1 MNAPPVLATGRYM
14 LVAQRCTVGFTARSL
29 GLAVPGAM
37 SVRSGEVVVDGT
49 GATVA
54 AVLDAASFRTRSAR
68 RDRDVRGPR
77 FLDAGEHPDIVVTG
91 RWDGPGTPVHGELTV
106 RGVAAPVEIAVV
118 EIAVLDVLT
127 EGNATTVRARARVD
141 RRAFPVGPRS
151 GPIGRWVDVE
161 LEIPLVGV

>member
-1 MNAPPVLATGRYM
+1 MNAPTALATGRYT

-49 GATVA
+49 GATLD
-54 AVLDAASFRTRSAR
+54 AVLDSASFRTRSAR

-77 FLDAGEHPDIVVTG
+77 FLDSDEHPDIVVTG
-91 RWDGPGTPVHGELTV
+91 RWDGPGTAVHGSLTV
-106 RGVAAPVEIAVV
+106 RGVTAPV
-118 EIAVLDVLT
+118 EIAVLDVVT

-161 LEIPLVGV
+161 LEIPLGGV